1 MWIVDFDDA
10 LDCKIKTLTR
20 LGTSHI
26 NSPVLP
32 PQAIPRQRRWPDM
45 GRGVAMLH
53 KM

>member
-1 MWIVDFDDA
+1 MRIVDFDDVR
-10 LDCKIKTLTR
+10 LKIKTLIR

>member
-1 MWIVDFDDA
+1 MWIVDFDDVR
-10 LDCKIKTLTR
+10 LKIKTLIR

-32 PQAIPRQRRWPDM
+32 PRTRQRRRPDM

>member
-32 PQAIPRQRRWPDM
+32 PRTRQRRRPDM